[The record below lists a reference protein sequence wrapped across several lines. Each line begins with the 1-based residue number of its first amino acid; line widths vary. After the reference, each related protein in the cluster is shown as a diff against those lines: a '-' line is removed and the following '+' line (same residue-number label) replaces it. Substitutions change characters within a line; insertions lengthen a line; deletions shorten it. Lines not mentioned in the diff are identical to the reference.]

1 LTVDSNS
8 SYQSAAESYAQ
19 GVRDLFAAAP
29 GAPTTRG
36 ELAPA
41 PPTDLADRAEALAA
55 TSRDLTTAAA
65 AKLAH
70 PDPNVRIE
78 GSTQLLAKALADL
91 QVSAVLFQAAQA
103 EQGSLEGTRDL
114 VPTVE
119 MPGDLE
125 DTLGVLTG
133 STPVVAE
140 SATRGREAESGT
152 RGLEAAPD
160 PAATRNEL
168 TNVAGNELTTVRTR
182 AAQTGQAAL
191 QGLVG
196 LGLTQVASAA
206 GIVGGDIA
214 KAIGV
219 GEQVGKLFSLF
230 RDFVVNGYNALLAL
244 LGPALGQM
252 AAGQVLTWAKEVE
265 SGAKFDELLEK
276 LYGTEATRQALTT
289 LIAGS
294 TADVTRLTTA
304 ITGITAL
311 DASYK
316 KQMELVDKVR
326 NGLKLV
332 GMAAGVA
339 LPQGRVLLAALYL
352 IVGGYVVLAGADYV
366 DAPNLKLLN
375 RVPGVRQIVEQ
386 NLGPAAAAP
395 AAGPATAA
403 TAAPVPAASTAP
415 AAETA
420 DMPATDSVSASR
432 PAPAPLSGT
441 GAVPTAAPPPRQ
453 PAPGAEAAPA
463 PATGEAT
470 PSASAPAS
478 ASSPTPLAAG
488 PANPAPATNT
498 PVVSVAPAPDEGA
511 VAGAVAG
518 ALASANPTMVG
529 TTAPDGEPAADAGTG
544 AGPAPASN
552 AGTTQD
558 SGAGSGTPSA

>member
-1 LTVDSNS
+1 MDSNS
-8 SYQSAAESYAQ
+8 SYQSAAASYAQ

-29 GAPTTRG
+29 GAPATRG
-36 ELAPA
+36 ELTPA

-70 PDPNVRIE
+70 PDPNVRME
-78 GSTQLLAKALADL
+78 GSTQLLAKALTDL

-114 VPTVE
+114 APAVPVE
-119 MPGDLE
+119 TPPDLE

-133 STPVVAE
+133 GTPVAAE
-140 SATRGREAESGT
+140 SAT

-160 PAATRNEL
+160 PATARNEL

-196 LGLTQVASAA
+196 LGLSQVASAA

-214 KAIGV
+214 KALGV

-244 LGPALGQM
+244 LGPTLGQM
-252 AAGQVLTWAKEVE
+252 AAGQVLNWAKEVE
-265 SGAKFDELLEK
+265 SGAKFDELVEK

-289 LIAGS
+289 LIGNS
-294 TADVTRLTTA
+294 SADVTRITAA

-332 GMAAGVA
+332 GLAAGVA

-366 DAPNLKLLN
+366 DAQSLKLLN

-386 NLGPAAAAP
+386 NLGPAAAPPAANPAVATTAAP
-395 AAGPATAA
+395 AA
-403 TAAPVPAASTAP
+403 AASSAP
-415 AAETA
+415 EAETA
-420 DMPATDSVSASR
+420 DMPATDSVSASS

-441 GAVPTAAPPPRQ
+441 GAVPTSAPPPQQ
-453 PAPGAEAAPA
+453 PAPAATEAPA
-463 PATGEAT
+463 P
-470 PSASAPAS
+470 
-478 ASSPTPLAAG
+478 
-488 PANPAPATNT
+488 
-498 PVVSVAPAPDEGA
+498 
-511 VAGAVAG
+511 
-518 ALASANPTMVG
+518 
-529 TTAPDGEPAADAGTG
+529 TTEREIA
-544 AGPAPASN
+544 
-552 AGTTQD
+552 
-558 SGAGSGTPSA
+558 

>member
-29 GAPTTRG
+29 GAPATRG

-70 PDPNVRIE
+70 PDPNVRME

-91 QVSAVLFQAAQA
+91 QVSAMLFQAAQA

-114 VPTVE
+114 APSVPVE
-119 MPGDLE
+119 TPRDLE

-133 STPVVAE
+133 GTPMVAE
-140 SATRGREAESGT
+140 SAT

-160 PAATRNEL
+160 PATARNEL

-196 LGLTQVASAA
+196 LGLSQVASAA

-214 KAIGV
+214 KALGV

-244 LGPALGQM
+244 LGPTLGQM
-252 AAGQVLTWAKEVE
+252 AAGQVLNWAKEVE
-265 SGAKFDELLEK
+265 SGAKFDELVEK

-289 LIAGS
+289 LIGNS
-294 TADVTRLTTA
+294 TADVTRLTAA
-304 ITGITAL
+304 ITGITTL

-332 GMAAGVA
+332 GLAAGVA

-366 DAPNLKLLN
+366 DAQNLKLLN

-386 NLGPAAAAP
+386 NLGPAVAPPAANPAAATTAAAAAP
-395 AAGPATAA
+395 ASP
-403 TAAPVPAASTAP
+403 AP

-420 DMPATDSVSASR
+420 DMPATDSVSASS

-441 GAVPTAAPPPRQ
+441 GAVPTSA
-453 PAPGAEAAPA
+453 PAPQQTPPASTEAPAPSTAEAAAAAPA
-463 PATGEAT
+463 PA
-470 PSASAPAS
+470 
-478 ASSPTPLAAG
+478 ASSPA
-488 PANPAPATNT
+488 PAPAASNPEPAGGTP

-518 ALASANPTMVG
+518 GLASSNPTLAG
-529 TTAPDGEPAADAGTG
+529 SASPGGEPAAGAGASPAAGAGQAPAAGTG
-544 AGPAPASN
+544 QTP
-552 AGTTQD
+552 D
-558 SGAGSGTPSA
+558 SGAGSGTPSS